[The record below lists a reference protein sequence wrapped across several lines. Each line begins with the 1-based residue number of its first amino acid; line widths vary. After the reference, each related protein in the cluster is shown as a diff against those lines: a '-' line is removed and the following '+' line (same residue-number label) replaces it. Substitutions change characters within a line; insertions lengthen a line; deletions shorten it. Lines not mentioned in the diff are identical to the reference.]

1 MKNLK
6 YNWIAIFISM
16 LILTGCSA
24 DFLNRPPVDAITDA
38 NFYKTDAQVMASTA
52 SLYNRVWFDYNDKA
66 SYDIGDFRAG
76 VAYNPYG
83 QQGYVR
89 FNLTGDDADMN
100 AGWSA
105 FFTVI
110 GQSNMAIQNITRYA
124 GAAVTE
130 SVKKEAIA
138 EARFMRACAYRD
150 LVMLWGEVPIIEDNQ
165 KLLSDT
171 TIAKNTIPS
180 IWKFLTSE
188 MRAVANDL
196 PEVPYAQGRVTK
208 WSAEGMLARFYLTRA
223 GVESLNGVRNQAFLD
238 SAKYYSNRVI
248 TMSGKSLL
256 PDYASLFK
264 YPYDN
269 NSESL
274 FELQWVYSTVWGV
287 SNSMPAYL
295 AYSSDIANGDGWGGS
310 IGATWWMLQK
320 YEGINAYGTTGDSLK
335 GRTLDQRLKATFMLP
350 GAYYSEISQRVTTKA
365 GTDSI
370 QRLVYPNNTTDAATV
385 AIKKYICGKAA
396 DMGGQASSQHYPND
410 TYMLRLAEMYLIYA
424 EAELGNQTQTTDGT
438 ATAYFN
444 AVHTRA
450 GLGAVIVPLTFDMIF
465 NERVVEFAMESM
477 CMYDLSSL
485 YYYNPDKA
493 LAILNSQD
501 RGLFGVHPDVF
512 PNPTQWTFVKTAW
525 YIPANG
531 DYRTITAS
539 TGNFYLPLPTTEL
552 AGAPNLQKP
561 AVDYYTIKH

>member
-6 YNWIAIFISM
+6 YTWVSISISI
-16 LILTGCSA
+16 LFLTGCTQ

-38 NFYKTDAQVMASTA
+38 NFYKTDAQVMAGTA

-76 VAYNPYG
+76 TSYNPYG

-100 AGWSA
+100 AGWNA

-110 GQSNMAIQNITRYA
+110 GQSNMAIQNIKRYA

-130 SVKKEAIA
+130 PIKMEAIA
-138 EARFMRACAYRD
+138 EARFMRACAYRN
-150 LVMLWGEVPIIEDNQ
+150 LVMLWGEVPIIENNQ
-165 KLLSDT
+165 AILNDT
-171 TIAKNTIPS
+171 TIARNTIS
-180 IWKFLTSE
+180 SVWKFLTYE

-196 PEVPYAQGRVTK
+196 PEKPYDVGRVNK

-223 GVESLNGVRNQAFLD
+223 GVESVNGVRNQEFLD

-248 TMSGKSLL
+248 TMSGKMLL

-269 NSESL
+269 NAESL
-274 FELQWVYSTVWGV
+274 FELQWVFSNVWGV

-310 IGATWWMLQK
+310 IGATWWMIQK
-320 YEGINAYGTTGDSLK
+320 YEGINAYGSTGDSLK
-335 GRTLDQRLKATFMLP
+335 GRTLDQRLHATFMLP
-350 GAYYSEISQRVTTKA
+350 GASYPEISQRVTTLA
-365 GTDSI
+365 GKDSI
-370 QRLVYPNNTTDAATV
+370 QRLIYPNSTGDNTTL

-424 EAELGNQTQTTDGT
+424 EAELGNQTQTSD
-438 ATAYFN
+438 ATALLYFN
-444 AVHTRA
+444 AVHERA
-450 GLGAVIVPLTFDMIF
+450 GLGKIITPLTFDMIF
-465 NERVVEFAMESM
+465 NERVIEFAMEGM

-501 RGLFGVHPDVF
+501 RGLFAAHPDVF
-512 PNPTQWTFVKTAW
+512 PNPTQWTFIKTAW

-531 DYRTITAS
+531 DYRTINAT
-539 TGNFYLPLPTTEL
+539 TGNFYLPIPTTEL
-552 AGAPNLQKP
+552 AAAPNLQKP
-561 AVDYYTIKH
+561 AVDYYNK